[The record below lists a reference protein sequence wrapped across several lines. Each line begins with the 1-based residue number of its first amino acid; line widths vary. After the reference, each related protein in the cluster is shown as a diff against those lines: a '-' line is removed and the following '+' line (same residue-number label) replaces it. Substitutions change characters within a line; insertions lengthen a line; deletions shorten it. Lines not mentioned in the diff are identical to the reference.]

1 MLGNEDII
9 CRSNRIP
16 LTCNL
21 CSVVFVAAEKH
32 STCLYLY
39 VVYTNCLNIQPPP
52 RSPLTTVCAPGPGN
66 CLGCQ
71 VARWR
76 GEVVSITYS
85 PGWTI
90 ITWDL
95 ERAALVLAM
104 LGPSPLNMTWIKSSY
119 SLVQSC
125 VRLCCSHSLFEENK
139 SLRNRSPHRCFR
151 NQYYV
156 GSVSLRC
163 FPFEHI
169 RAASKFKL

>member
-21 CSVVFVAAEKH
+21 CSVVFVGAEKYYKIICLH
-32 STCLYLY
+32 SYCVHKLFNYPAPAG
-39 VVYTNCLNIQPPP
+39 PPS
-52 RSPLTTVCAPGPGN
+52 SPITTVCAPGPGN

-76 GEVVSITYS
+76 GEVVSISYR

-90 ITWDL
+90 ITRDL

-125 VRLCCSHSLFEENK
+125 VSLLSTLCCSHSLFEETK
-139 SLRNRSPHRCFR
+139 SLRNKLHRCFW
-151 NQYYV
+151 NQ
-156 GSVSLRC
+156 
-163 FPFEHI
+163 
-169 RAASKFKL
+169 